1 MSQTNV
7 YQENGYLNR
16 NQYLEELAEDYDLPV
31 RKVKKLA
38 NMLGPEEDFDM
49 LDSSGCNAL
58 CCNYAFLFS

>member
-16 NQYLEELAEDYDLPV
+16 NQYLEELAEYYDLPV

-49 LDSSGCNAL
+49 LVSMVEELADEEYYYS
-58 CCNYAFLFS
+58 

>member
-1 MSQTNV
+1 MSQINV

-49 LDSSGCNAL
+49 LVSMVEELADEEYYYS
-58 CCNYAFLFS
+58 

>member
-16 NQYLEELAEDYDLPV
+16 NQYLEGLAEDYGLPV

-49 LDSSGCNAL
+49 LVSMVEELADEEYYYS
-58 CCNYAFLFS
+58 

>member
-49 LDSSGCNAL
+49 LVSMVEELADEEYYYS
-58 CCNYAFLFS
+58 

>member
-16 NQYLEELAEDYDLPV
+16 NQYIEELAEDYDLPV

-49 LDSSGCNAL
+49 LVSMVEELADEEYYYS
-58 CCNYAFLFS
+58 